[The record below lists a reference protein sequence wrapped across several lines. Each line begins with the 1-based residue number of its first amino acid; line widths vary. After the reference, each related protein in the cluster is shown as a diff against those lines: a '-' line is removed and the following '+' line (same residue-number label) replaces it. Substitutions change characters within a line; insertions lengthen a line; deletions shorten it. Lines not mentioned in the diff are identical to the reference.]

1 ATTSYWTT
9 EPSPCTVS
17 PAAASASD
25 GPPNR
30 SRHKLWPM
38 MPASSLLSASAPYS
52 GCFARSYV
60 DGSIDGHGG
69 VHSGFTPLRLSA
81 ISAMWPPSTKTVT
94 RRSEVSM
101 LCARRFR
108 YALSG
113 IFEYYAPPVSTLGAP
128 GRAAVLGIES
138 A

>member
-1 ATTSYWTT
+1 
-9 EPSPCTVS
+9 
-17 PAAASASD
+17 
-25 GPPNR
+25 
-30 SRHKLWPM
+30 
-38 MPASSLLSASAPYS
+38 
-52 GCFARSYV
+52 
-60 DGSIDGHGG
+60 
-69 VHSGFTPLRLSA
+69 
-81 ISAMWPPSTKTVT
+81 MWPPSTKTVT

-138 A
+138 AARVDGPRAEQHADRFALGAGSRRRRHSPRGWRADISRVRAPHAGG